1 MKEEIEGVLYQAIEF
16 LSGEPEALSN
26 MVKTFILQLLAT
38 LVLFLAVRFK
48 FWNIITNIIEGR
60 QKQVEETLKE
70 RDEALLVRDAAL
82 KEAEELKTETKKNAA
97 IIMEEARKN
106 SMIEAENI
114 IKDAHEKI
122 EIDQENAR
130 RQIEKER
137 NDMHEEIKN
146 EIVDVAFQMAEKM
159 VEHEI
164 DKGEHKKIIDDTLSA
179 LDNK

>member
-38 LVLFLAVRFK
+38 LVLFLVIRFK
-48 FWNIITNIIEGR
+48 FWNIITDIIEGR
-60 QKQVEETLKE
+60 EKQVEETLKE
-70 RDEALLVRDAAL
+70 RDEAIIIRNEAL
-82 KEAEELKTETKKNAA
+82 KEAENLKTETKKNAA
-97 IIMEEARKN
+97 LIMEEARKN
-106 SMIEAENI
+106 SSIEAENI
-114 IKDAHEKI
+114 IKEAHQQI
-122 EIDQENAR
+122 EIDRENAR

-137 NDMHEEIKN
+137 SDMHEDIKN

-164 DKGEHKKIIDDTLSA
+164 DKDEHKKIIDSTLSV
-179 LDNK
+179 LDNE